1 MPANDMSDQS
11 IGELVKRLSEETST
25 LVRQELALAKA
36 EMAEKGKHF
45 GLGGGMLGAAGVLG
59 IYMGGALVA
68 TLILILIEVGVDPWL
83 SALIVTAALGLV
95 AAVLALAGRQEM
107 QKATPP
113 TPKQAVASTKQDVD
127 YLKQRARRHD

>member
-59 IYMGGALVA
+59 IYKGGALVA

-83 SALIVTAALGLV
+83 SALIVTAVLGLV